1 MMSTLTQ
8 QEFRF
13 LEESCRFVAGESQ
26 VEDTISIRSLIEDGT
41 VEYLQKVKHALG
53 TEEMDVAA
61 SLLVKR
67 LGFLAVNCLLSMT
80 AFNKTLKVDP
90 STIWIDSYVEDD
102 IWLPKLRYTEIQAV
116 EVTSFETREEWR
128 VQHFKELFNDVLNP
142 LIQRMSKEAK
152 VSRQTLWENIMLYIY
167 WMYESILPNLELNAP
182 YQEEDF
188 KSLLEADPALFGMK
202 RNPAATFYKPKTF
215 VEQYQAEMRMRTTC
229 CYYYKTNSEGARC
242 STCPLNCNV

>member
-1 MMSTLTQ
+1 MMGTLTK

-13 LEESCRFVAGESQ
+13 LEESCRFVAGEAE
-26 VEDTISIRSLIEDGT
+26 VEDTISLHSLIHDGT
-41 VEYLQKVKHALG
+41 EAYLLKVQEALG
-53 TEEMDVAA
+53 TDEMDVAA
-61 SLLVKR
+61 SLLMKR
-67 LGFLAVNCLLSMT
+67 LGFLAVNCLLSMS

-90 STIWIDSYVEDD
+90 STIWIDSYVENDV
-102 IWLPKLRYTEIQAV
+102 WLPKLRYTKVQAV
-116 EVTSFETREEWR
+116 EVTAYNTREEWR
-128 VQHFKELFNDVLNP
+128 VQHFKELFHDLFAP
-142 LIQRMSKEAK
+142 LIQRLSKVAK
-152 VSRQTLWENIMLYIY
+152 VSRQTLWENIVLYIY
-167 WMYESILPNLELNAP
+167 WMYESILPNIELDTP

-215 VEQYQAEMRMRTTC
+215 VEQHQAEMRMRTTC